1 VVEPIADRPVP
12 LENGEGKN
20 DYWLEGNFAY
30 RFALFQGRY
39 YTYPLFQRVR
49 PTIDFELTSR
59 LTRDKSNPLLPIN
72 NKFGVGVDFLLSSLH
87 GLSKEK
93 TTLLWTTFQLHHYSN
108 GQADS
113 FYIEGPVQRN
123 NYRSGDFSTNYWK
136 GLLYIS
142 HTGQKNMVTGSI
154 GYRQD
159 INLGGPLTRTKELYN
174 NYGEQRILASLQF
187 INRPNLTT
195 ITYFNRATTE
205 EDIVIVQRQRQWLY
219 RAEVEY
225 IFSELSKYMG
235 DNKYRLGWHNYLTY
249 LPSLT
254 SEVGFILHTYIG
266 RDYLNIRFD
275 DIVFVGEAGL
285 TLRFNGK

>member
-1 VVEPIADRPVP
+1 
-12 LENGEGKN
+12 
-20 DYWLEGNFAY
+20 
-30 RFALFQGRY
+30 
-39 YTYPLFQRVR
+39 
-49 PTIDFELTSR
+49 
-59 LTRDKSNPLLPIN
+59 
-72 NKFGVGVDFLLSSLH
+72 LLSSLH

-235 DNKYRLGWHNYLTY
+235 DNKHRLG
-249 LPSLT
+249 
-254 SEVGFILHTYIG
+254 
-266 RDYLNIRFD
+266 
-275 DIVFVGEAGL
+275 
-285 TLRFNGK
+285 